1 MDGGGLAIHRAEVT
15 ELIEHFK
22 KIEVER
28 SDGLKLAAVKVK
40 KKKKNEKNYY

>member
-1 MDGGGLAIHRAEVT
+1 MEGGAIHRAEVT

-28 SDGLKLAAVKVK
+28 SDGLKLAAVKVIFLCCCCCC
-40 KKKKNEKNYY
+40 

>member
-1 MDGGGLAIHRAEVT
+1 MLLLFI
-15 ELIEHFK
+15 IIK

-40 KKKKNEKNYY
+40 KKKNEKNYYY